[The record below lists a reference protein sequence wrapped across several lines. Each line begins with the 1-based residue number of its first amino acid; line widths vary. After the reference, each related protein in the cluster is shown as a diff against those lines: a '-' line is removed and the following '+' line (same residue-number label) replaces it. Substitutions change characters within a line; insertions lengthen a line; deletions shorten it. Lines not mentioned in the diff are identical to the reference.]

1 MAQSIE
7 QARQEVQSA
16 LTSTLAWADTS
27 ERRSFAAFESRR
39 WTLMLTLGRAL
50 VRLFLAR
57 QAARPRFL
65 EYRQGGRTYRLD
77 DRRVSHLGTRFGKV
91 EFARPVG
98 RQVGDRRAA
107 ADLLVDREL
116 SLCSGFSLG
125 VVTGVTRLVAQMAS
139 GVARETYR
147 EIYEWA
153 PSPRAVLRMVDA
165 VGARARG
172 FLEQAAVPADDG
184 ALLFMQGDGRGAPM
198 IGQAEHERR
207 RQPHTAPTAGATTRT
222 RRRRRRKERP
232 RVRRTTGK
240 KSKNAKVA
248 IVGGIYTLQ
257 PTPEGVEGPIHKR
270 LYATFESHRAL
281 FKWLRCEAD
290 KRGYGQKRTVFLGD
304 GSEHIWRLQQEYF
317 PQAEACIDWYH
328 VMEYLW
334 SGGQAIHQE
343 GSPELLA
350 WVGRQARLLR
360 KGSAGAAIDELRT
373 RRKAIPQTG
382 PGTKG
387 KRKRLD
393 GTIKYLVDHRRRL
406 IYRTL
411 LRDDLDIGSGA
422 VEGAVRHLV
431 AMRLDGPGMRWSRQ
445 RSEMVL
451 HLRCILLNGQWTE
464 FTHYLIRQSRISL
477 PAQPIPTVSHTAK
490 KAA

>member
-50 VRLFLAR
+50 VRLFLLVKPRDRGSWSIGRAVGPTGRR
-57 QAARPRFL
+57 QASQSLGDAV
-65 EYRQGGRTYRLD
+65 RQGGVCPARGSAGWGSARSSGSARGPRVVSVLGFLPG
-77 DRRVSHLGTRFGKV
+77 RRD
-91 EFARPVG
+91 G
-98 RQVGDRRAA
+98 RHAPGG
-107 ADLLVDREL
+107 E
-116 SLCSGFSLG
+116 
-125 VVTGVTRLVAQMAS
+125 MAF

-240 KSKNAKVA
+240 KSKNPRSRS
-248 IVGGIYTLQ
+248 L
-257 PTPEGVEGPIHKR
+257 GVSIRFSQRP
-270 LYATFESHRAL
+270 RAL
-281 FKWLRCEAD
+281 RARST
-290 KRGYGQKRTVFLGD
+290 RGST
-304 GSEHIWRLQQEYF
+304 
-317 PQAEACIDWYH
+317 
-328 VMEYLW
+328 
-334 SGGQAIHQE
+334 
-343 GSPELLA
+343 
-350 WVGRQARLLR
+350 
-360 KGSAGAAIDELRT
+360 
-373 RRKAIPQTG
+373 
-382 PGTKG
+382 
-387 KRKRLD
+387 
-393 GTIKYLVDHRRRL
+393 
-406 IYRTL
+406 
-411 LRDDLDIGSGA
+411 
-422 VEGAVRHLV
+422 
-431 AMRLDGPGMRWSRQ
+431 Q
-445 RSEMVL
+445 RSRATWRSSSGCAARQTNAATARSGRSFWAMAASTSGDSSRSTS
-451 HLRCILLNGQWTE
+451 LRLRRASTGIT
-464 FTHYLIRQSRISL
+464 
-477 PAQPIPTVSHTAK
+477 
-490 KAA
+490 

>member
-1 MAQSIE
+1 
-7 QARQEVQSA
+7 
-16 LTSTLAWADTS
+16 
-27 ERRSFAAFESRR
+27 
-39 WTLMLTLGRAL
+39 MLTLGRAL

-98 RQVGDRRAA
+98 RQVGDRRAV

-240 KSKNAKVA
+240 KSKNPRSRS
-248 IVGGIYTLQ
+248 L
-257 PTPEGVEGPIHKR
+257 GVSIRFSQRP
-270 LYATFESHRAL
+270 RAL
-281 FKWLRCEAD
+281 RARST
-290 KRGYGQKRTVFLGD
+290 RGST
-304 GSEHIWRLQQEYF
+304 
-317 PQAEACIDWYH
+317 
-328 VMEYLW
+328 
-334 SGGQAIHQE
+334 
-343 GSPELLA
+343 
-350 WVGRQARLLR
+350 
-360 KGSAGAAIDELRT
+360 
-373 RRKAIPQTG
+373 
-382 PGTKG
+382 
-387 KRKRLD
+387 
-393 GTIKYLVDHRRRL
+393 
-406 IYRTL
+406 
-411 LRDDLDIGSGA
+411 
-422 VEGAVRHLV
+422 
-431 AMRLDGPGMRWSRQ
+431 Q
-445 RSEMVL
+445 RSRATWRSSSGCAARQTNAATARSGRSFWAMAASTSGDSSRSTS
-451 HLRCILLNGQWTE
+451 LRLRRASTGIT
-464 FTHYLIRQSRISL
+464 
-477 PAQPIPTVSHTAK
+477 
-490 KAA
+490 

>member
-1 MAQSIE
+1 
-7 QARQEVQSA
+7 
-16 LTSTLAWADTS
+16 
-27 ERRSFAAFESRR
+27 
-39 WTLMLTLGRAL
+39 
-50 VRLFLAR
+50 
-57 QAARPRFL
+57 
-65 EYRQGGRTYRLD
+65 
-77 DRRVSHLGTRFGKV
+77 
-91 EFARPVG
+91 
-98 RQVGDRRAA
+98 
-107 ADLLVDREL
+107 
-116 SLCSGFSLG
+116 
-125 VVTGVTRLVAQMAS
+125 
-139 GVARETYR
+139 
-147 EIYEWA
+147 
-153 PSPRAVLRMVDA
+153 
-165 VGARARG
+165 
-172 FLEQAAVPADDG
+172 
-184 ALLFMQGDGRGAPM
+184 
-198 IGQAEHERR
+198 
-207 RQPHTAPTAGATTRT
+207 
-222 RRRRRRKERP
+222 
-232 RVRRTTGK
+232 
-240 KSKNAKVA
+240 
-248 IVGGIYTLQ
+248 
-257 PTPEGVEGPIHKR
+257 
-270 LYATFESHRAL
+270 
-281 FKWLRCEAD
+281 
-290 KRGYGQKRTVFLGD
+290 
-304 GSEHIWRLQQEYF
+304 
-317 PQAEACIDWYH
+317 
-328 VMEYLW
+328 MEYLW

-373 RRKAIPQTG
+373 ERKAIPQTG

-431 AMRLDGPGMRWSRQ
+431 AMRLDRPGMRWSRQ